1 MYRGAARMTWGTSKR
16 EGILEDPEPTVPASA
31 SRPLLRVPQ
40 AQQLREAR
48 AANLRALQA
57 QAWRKTVRRLQVQCI
72 LLTLVG
78 VPVYG
83 LAWHLTDPTQT
94 RLAVAAALFLSYA
107 TPLVRILIFHVR
119 ATARGDY

>member
-1 MYRGAARMTWGTSKR
+1 
-16 EGILEDPEPTVPASA
+16 
-31 SRPLLRVPQ
+31 
-40 AQQLREAR
+40 
-48 AANLRALQA
+48 
-57 QAWRKTVRRLQVQCI
+57 VQCI
-72 LLTLVG
+72 LLTLLG

-107 TPLVRILIFHVR
+107 TPLVRLLIFHVR